1 MRAMRL
7 QKEAEESAMEKVWAF
22 RQGFEAARS
31 FDLEDDEAFCPYNLL
46 TEDDVSSR
54 RGLDAFSAAQLFQL
68 LTCQSSSTP

>member
-54 RGLDAFSAAQLFQL
+54 
-68 LTCQSSSTP
+68 